1 MDDALAS
8 ALSKISNMEA
18 GDLFDPAPTQHLR
31 SVTGQKRRRTGEQ
44 NAQLAAYFNRA
55 SVHSDFRLCAQHIKC
70 QCARGWISNVN
81 VPVDVADVCGI
92 QSILLSGMKRSRR
105 TVPAPGML
113 TKLSLSTEEPEML
126 PPPIF
131 SVTIFKMSTAV
142 WF

>member
-1 MDDALAS
+1 VSRMRNWQHILTEPLCTA
-8 ALSKISNMEA
+8 IS
-18 GDLFDPAPTQHLR
+18 
-31 SVTGQKRRRTGEQ
+31 V
-44 NAQLAAYFNRA
+44 
-55 SVHSDFRLCAQHIKC
+55 SVHST
-70 QCARGWISNVN
+70 SNVN
-81 VPVDVADVCGI
+81 VLVDVADVCGI